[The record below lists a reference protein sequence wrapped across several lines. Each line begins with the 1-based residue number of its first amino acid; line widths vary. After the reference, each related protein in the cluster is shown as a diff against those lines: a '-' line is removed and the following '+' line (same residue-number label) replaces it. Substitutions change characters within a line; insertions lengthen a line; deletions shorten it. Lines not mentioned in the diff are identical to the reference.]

1 MENSSEQ
8 NPEQKTSITNQENE
22 NLKGEDKKEN
32 IIEVKNEENQEN
44 KNEEIKELKEKND
57 ESSTQEEEDKKQ
69 NDESNVE
76 KKEEKENG
84 KKLEQKEGANDE
96 SNNENKTIQ
105 KNENENGKEEK
116 DKINENISTNEKT
129 ENIEEKKDIELKD
142 DKSEVLKKNDE
153 NSKER
158 DHTKEVKE
166 DIKEEIKEGVGEGE
180 GKKIEKNGEIKEL
193 TEVKKEGEKLEVK
206 DEIKEI
212 KGEKKEGEKEETKK
226 VKEEKKEDIKEN
238 IKVGQK
244 EDKKEE
250 QKNVQKEDKKGGKKE
265 DKQENKEVKID
276 GKNGE
281 IKDDIKTDEKK
292 KTDISQEKKEEQNKI
307 AEKVKEN
314 PMEAYKNKILSDL
327 TSKYG
332 DKISE
337 YNKTNYKK
345 FYEKFHFCDYY
356 IGKEWKAGFIIDIT
370 KNDYLEIS
378 QATSENN
385 TNLSISKI
393 KINDSRNLAYFRKN
407 SKPDKYMVKGPEK
420 NLHNKLALFTNFHK
434 NFKQFM
440 ENSDNYEFYYF
451 LRTTIYYGLDFCMNP
466 NIKSD
471 KVEISFGI
479 ILMILNIICD
489 CLNYIESNLKEF
501 LLFQDDIKFSQ
512 LKDCVLLDK
521 KYSIFSFFDDIN
533 ILIKK
538 IFGDSSE
545 YLDWYI
551 KFRDNI
557 NMFNPAVN
565 DNPKTSNISKILLLY
580 KDQKGGIKDLKLMK
594 KTCLPEV
601 YNKQHMFHTLNKS
614 ISSCIIAYFV
624 DYFNFI
630 GGYEK
635 LFNILCSIYHFNE
648 TSKSKMK
655 VQYSLIEDLNTAK
668 IITDSFAIEN
678 QKEIEKVNKYVNSYF
693 DNNIEENIDSADQK
707 ELSNLFIKLFDLT
720 QKNKEK
726 RTIALEGIYIRQ
738 KFKELTCSKKLE
750 KNIALLSEVNN
761 IIKSVKY
768 NKLYKEIKEGNNP
781 DYVEEM
787 LNDKQFDGR
796 DKSISKMT
804 EEYFCN
810 LCQENKIIKLFLD
823 DKTTTHEEVI
833 KRLFDL
839 LLIMYSN
846 NFGYPKQED
855 KKEVKI
861 PQNKK
866 KETPGNT
873 KGDTPKE
880 GCNETLQGIKE
891 EKIDEIYVFNTLFK
905 KLKESEQNNESLW
918 KIILL
923 DIILKFSEQLKEKDK
938 YYVFDLIKEYFEN
951 STTKKNS
958 KIIQMFSFINN
969 YSIKCIEY
977 SKNDKNE
984 TASVGEDFIYYNN
997 KKDYEGIIKGNFNE
1011 KKFYGFGI
1019 LINHMVEKNK
1029 LNELQVN
1036 EELKKNV
1043 INTINDGIIEIVKK
1057 FKSDNNIIKILLIK
1071 ILSSIISSNNVI
1083 QNIKLLERILSIC
1096 EKKNIKQSLEG
1107 FFKENNVSKSLM
1119 NESIQYIKSIKEFN
1133 GKEENNIKMEIQ
1145 KRLDLIFLL
1154 LENEINYSKDDFLLF
1169 FFEMTNSNIFI
1180 KKIFYEKMKK
1190 NILKIKEEILLDIFN
1205 NKLVYKEAPKPIPTP
1220 NKRNDKDISSLIK
1233 ECSSELNT
1241 NNINDIKDL
1250 IVGCSTENNLSDI
1263 QSRNISIINNIN
1275 RLFYMDDQMNYELL
1289 KEYILQTNS
1298 SKNIFKIIN
1307 KNNIIVLI
1315 RDNCKEIFQYDKL
1328 IEILTKTTNKDIRN
1342 DVSSLLASIY
1352 LGIKFSSINNYK
1364 KVWDS
1369 ILKEIIDNFK
1379 KATDNNIDNNAVKGL
1394 ICVVKKIV
1402 DESSKDG
1409 DIILDKTLV
1418 ENLFKPLKNKKEQL
1432 NKDKDK
1438 DKDKDKN
1445 EIFPLKICLEYYDDS
1460 NEKNSIGNKVSN
1472 ICDIYEDE
1480 LFYHLRYYISNKFKI
1495 PLNCIQIQNSKIQ
1508 NTTNDANNN
1517 NIQDGKNLLP
1527 TKNSKIPQYT
1537 LLHDSINI
1545 IKTFPELLQTIKK
1558 KNKKDETYQTIIINK
1573 IENPLNDSEIPN
1585 LKNLITSNKEL
1596 QTILQNLLK
1605 VKNNDYG
1612 TEIWGILNDKNS
1624 LNKDKEEE
1632 MNVLIESLILN
1643 DNKDSQKKEESFK
1656 ELFSFD
1662 DSNIFFMSM
1671 VLSLIYKFLTKNDDN
1686 KQKENITKFINSI
1699 IWENKIK
1706 NLSTKS
1712 SSDGDGKK
1720 LSIKELYEQKSY
1732 ENNLLKIYKIIMNSI
1747 SDNNQKLDFII
1758 LKIFDIYCS
1767 FINDTV
1773 NINIANMNTSLKNKE
1788 EIDFKEKINIIFN
1801 ETFEE
1806 VIDLF
1811 KNNKYALI
1819 MLINLLLNKENS
1831 ENNLKQQF
1839 EICFIEG
1846 IIKNNFPNYAK
1857 KISELLKCLI
1867 QNEYYK
1873 EKEAINIQSNF
1884 YKYIS
1889 SIFFTKNSYE
1899 KMTQLILELINNKN
1913 IFVVLYTKKYIL
1925 NLKLYQN
1932 MISEILLF
1940 IYEYV
1945 NAEFDFNNYINEIVI
1960 PYLYEPKLNNVKEDD
1975 ELHEIF
1981 FRGHC
1986 QMLCNYIIKANYE
1999 NYELIKNYKGNNLKE
2014 YLFNDIIMNGISKD
2028 KNSNKNYVNKNPVRN
2043 KNSLS
2048 EAANLFICMLAKEI
2062 ANDQNNESNA
2072 YNNAISYLEK
2082 LNKFHQLGYW
2092 KKTTCQ
2098 EISDW
2103 KLYFGENN
2111 SSNAFVGLKNL
2122 GCTCY
2127 MNSLLQVFYHIEL
2140 FRESLLRCNCP
2151 EEKKNSLYEVKKV
2164 FLWLKYL
2171 KTGYYEARSF
2181 VDNYD
2186 NEKLDVHQ
2194 QMDVDEFFSNILD
2207 KLENRLKNTQN
2218 DNLIKYFFQGKL
2230 NDTLSFREGCT
2241 HDRTNVNS
2249 FYSIQLQVQ
2258 NKRNV
2263 YESLDTLTESELMNG
2278 DNCIFCPKCDKK
2290 FPALKSQC
2298 FGVLPRILMF
2308 VLKRFEFNFDTM
2320 TKFKIN
2326 DYYEFPLEL
2335 DMNKYTSEF
2344 IYKKNTQQNNK
2355 YKLKS
2360 VVVHMGHSEGG
2371 HYYAYIQDKK
2381 SNNWYQFND
2390 TSVTKFDIKD
2400 LNKET
2405 FGGKEDDGSDKIRSA
2420 YLLFYE
2426 KIDQSNC
2433 ENFDNNKEL
2442 NSLINKN
2449 NISNETKTNDN
2460 NDGFSILDKEENTIE
2475 QKDSSSGEKN
2485 DVLDTIIKRINEESE
2500 RDNLNQKL
2508 FSNEYHQFTLGL
2520 FLNLLNVLDY
2530 NNNTLHVF
2538 LQTLSNLN
2546 IFEYNYQTE
2555 LYLIRNLRPKG
2566 SNINKYLDKGK
2577 LKIFDINQ
2585 NDLKDVQKVDNTQ
2598 KITELFKYILIQFF
2612 NIIIRSREKKYFGC
2626 YVDLIKFFVDKYDF
2640 CANYLLEEF
2649 LNFNVIVE
2657 YLINCP
2663 LDEIK
2668 KVIVEILSYAIN
2680 SSIISFKTSKIKTN
2694 NKTEKDKK
2702 DVNNDKNEEKN
2713 NKDSK
2718 GNNNKDDKDNQNK
2731 IILEE
2736 NKNENILKD
2745 GKNDESSSQKEKNDN
2760 NEQNTEKKDNQ
2771 ERPQIPQTEQGGHN
2785 IHYSE
2790 ETNSSRGQK
2799 EDNNN
2804 KTQQKSDEELARE
2817 LNEQLNGPRR
2827 NNDDGKKEDEKML
2840 ENNNISPTVIKLYYN
2855 ILCVIREVRFRNL
2868 RDSQFLYKL
2877 LLKFSLISK
2886 ETRQF
2891 KLKKINV
2898 VLLLNMLSYQGL
2910 KQKSHPDDTI
2920 ITFES
2925 SMFKSSHEIL
2935 NCLHE
2940 DHIRIEGDTKNRNK
2954 NSHYDFLLLCHLISF
2969 KEKSKEEI
2977 AKIESRDIGFS
2988 FWNGEY
2994 ILQLIDSVKT
3004 KQDINYLSNAIIIKC
3019 INSEKIF
3026 DNVLNVLV
3034 DILERVNDCEDSFYD
3049 ESDEENNFDIYS
3061 NMKNNNTNRLI
3072 LFRSNVTMIFKKL
3085 AMETNDKIDE
3095 SKIKSCI
3102 NKLYSFFK
3110 DNRKYYGMS
3119 IVIINII
3126 VDIIDI
3132 RKLQKEY
3139 NKQLTDILGWLNKF
3153 STPPKY
3159 TEQKGISMY
3168 RNESN
3173 SYYQS
3178 AIGNDFL
3185 GEFNT
3190 VELKKTSKK
3199 IARIEN
3205 LLNNKNT
3212 QIDISSIYYD
3222 LSDFKFAIG
3231 DQVIYNNKNYEVTDY
3246 LDELIKIKLIEDTG
3260 KEKNKNKTIYEKEK
3274 SSFWIETDHYKLR
3287 IKKLVPNN
3295 LNITN

>member
-1 MENSSEQ
+1 MENISEQ
-8 NPEQKTSITNQENE
+8 NPEEKVLTTNQENE
-22 NLKGEDKKEN
+22 NSKEEDKKESSTEAKNEESQVNKDENIKELKDKNDESSERVEDKKEN
-32 IIEVKNEENQEN
+32 KEIKDD
-44 KNEEIKELKEKND
+44 KKEEIANEKVLEQKEESNNETGKEEKGKINEIISNNEKTENNDEKKEKELKDEKSEALKQAD
-57 ESSTQEEEDKKQ
+57 ENSKEKDKKEDII
-69 NDESNVE
+69 NE
-76 KKEEKENG
+76 KKEEK
-84 KKLEQKEGANDE
+84 
-96 SNNENKTIQ
+96 
-105 KNENENGKEEK
+105 
-116 DKINENISTNEKT
+116 
-129 ENIEEKKDIELKD
+129 
-142 DKSEVLKKNDE
+142 
-153 NSKER
+153 
-158 DHTKEVKE
+158 
-166 DIKEEIKEGVGEGE
+166 KEEIKEV
-180 GKKIEKNGEIKEL
+180 KE
-193 TEVKKEGEKLEVK
+193 
-206 DEIKEI
+206 
-212 KGEKKEGEKEETKK
+212 EKKEGEKAEEKVEIKEEKK
-226 VKEEKKEDIKEN
+226 EKNKEEIKEVKEEKKEGEKAEEKMEVKEEKKDEKKGNIKEE
-238 IKVGQK
+238 KQK
-244 EDKKEE
+244 GKEVKNDNKKEE
-250 QKNVQKEDKKGGKKE
+250 KKE
-265 DKQENKEVKID
+265 DN
-276 GKNGE
+276 
-281 IKDDIKTDEKK
+281 KTDEKK
-292 KTDISQEKKEEQNKI
+292 KKDKNKEKNEEQNKI
-307 AEKVKEN
+307 TDKEKEN
-314 PMEAYKNKILSDL
+314 PNEVYKNKIISDL

-337 YNKTNYKK
+337 YNQTNYKK
-345 FYEKFHFCDYY
+345 YYEKYHFCDYY
-356 IGKEWKAGFIIDIT
+356 IGKEWHAGFIIDIT
-370 KNDYLEIS
+370 NNDYLEIAP
-378 QATSENN
+378 ATSENN
-385 TNLSISKI
+385 KNLSISKLR
-393 KINDSRNLAYFRKN
+393 INDNRNLSYFRKN

-420 NLHNKLALFTNFHK
+420 NLQSKLTLFANFHN
-434 NFKQFM
+434 NFKQFI

-451 LRTTIYYGLDFCMNP
+451 LRTTIYYGLDFSMNP
-466 NIKSD
+466 EIKND

-489 CLNYIESNLKEF
+489 CLKYIESNLKEF
-501 LLFQDDIKFSQ
+501 TLFQEEIKFSQ

-521 KYSIFSFFDDIN
+521 KFAIFSFFDDIN

-565 DNPKTSNISKILLLY
+565 DNPKTSYISKILLLY
-580 KDQKGGIKDLKLMK
+580 QDQKGGTKDLKLLK
-594 KTCLPEV
+594 KVCLPEV
-601 YNKQHMFHTLNKS
+601 YNRQHMFHTLNKS

-624 DYFNFI
+624 DYFNHI

-635 LFNILCSIYHFNE
+635 LFNILCSIYHFDGV
-648 TSKSKMK
+648 SKTRAKI
-655 VQYSLIEDLNTAK
+655 QYLLIEDLNTAK
-668 IITDSFAIEN
+668 IITDSFLTGN
-678 QKEIEKVNKYVNSYF
+678 QKEIEKVNKYVNIYF
-693 DNNIEENIDSADQK
+693 DNNIEENIDNMDKK
-707 ELSNLFIKLFDLT
+707 ELNNIFVKLFELT
-720 QKNKEK
+720 QKNREK
-726 RTIALEGIYIRQ
+726 ILISLEGIYIKQ

-750 KNIALLSEVNN
+750 KNISLLSEVNN

-781 DYVEEM
+781 DYNEEM

-796 DKSISKMT
+796 DKSINKMN
-804 EEYFCN
+804 EEYFCK

-823 DKTTTHEEVI
+823 NKTTTHEEVI

-839 LLIMYSN
+839 LLIMYLN
-846 NFGYPKQED
+846 NFGYPKRED

-861 PQNKK
+861 PQNKIQEK
-866 KETPGNT
+866 NGNT
-873 KGDTPKE
+873 IGETPKE
-880 GCNETLQGIKE
+880 GYNETPQGKGE

-923 DIILKFSEQLKEKDK
+923 DIILKFSEQLKQKDK
-938 YYVFDLIKEYFEN
+938 NYVFDLIKEYFEN
-951 STTKKNS
+951 SSIKKNS
-958 KIIQMFSFINN
+958 KIIQLFSFITN

-977 SKNDKNE
+977 SKNGIDEK
-984 TASVGEDFIYYNN
+984 SGVVEDFIYYNN
-997 KKDYEGIIKGNFNE
+997 KKNYEGIIKGNFNE
-1011 KKFYGFGI
+1011 KKFYGLGI
-1019 LINHMVEKNK
+1019 LINHIVEKNK

-1036 EELKKNV
+1036 EELKKNT
-1043 INTINDGIIEIVKK
+1043 INTINDGIIEIAKK
-1057 FKSDNNIIKILLIK
+1057 FKSNNNFIKILLIK
-1071 ILSSIISSNNVI
+1071 IFSSVISSNNVI
-1083 QNIKLLERILSIC
+1083 QNIILLEKILGLS
-1096 EKKNIKQSLEG
+1096 EKKNIKESLES
-1107 FFKENNVSKSLM
+1107 FFKENNVTKKLI
-1119 NESIQYIKSIKEFN
+1119 NELIQYIKNIKEFDE
-1133 GKEENNIKMEIQ
+1133 KDENAKMEIQ
-1145 KRLDLIFLL
+1145 KRIDLIFLL
-1154 LENEINYSKDDFLLF
+1154 LENEINYSKDDFLSF
-1169 FFEMTNSNIFI
+1169 FNELANSNSLI
-1180 KKIFYEKMKK
+1180 KKIFYEKMKS
-1190 NILKIKEEILLDIFN
+1190 NILKIKEEFLLDIFN
-1205 NKLVYKEAPKPIPTP
+1205 NKLLNKETPTTTPTP
-1220 NKRNDKDISSLIK
+1220 NN
-1233 ECSSELNT
+1233 
-1241 NNINDIKDL
+1241 
-1250 IVGCSTENNLSDI
+1250 
-1263 QSRNISIINNIN
+1263 
-1275 RLFYMDDQMNYELL
+1275 MDDMMNYELL
-1289 KEYILQTNS
+1289 KEYILQTNI
-1298 SKNIFKIIN
+1298 SKNIFKIIDKN
-1307 KNNIIVLI
+1307 KIIVLI
-1315 RDNCKEIFQYDKL
+1315 HDSCKEIFQYDKL
-1328 IEILTKTTNKDIRN
+1328 FEILTKTTNKNIRN
-1342 DVSSLLASIY
+1342 DVSSLLTSIY
-1352 LGIKFSSINNYK
+1352 LGIKFPSIKNYNK
-1364 KVWDS
+1364 IWES

-1379 KATDNNIDNNAVKGL
+1379 KATKDNIDNNAVKGL
-1394 ICVVKKIV
+1394 INVVKKIV

-1409 DIILDKTLV
+1409 DIIYDKQII
-1418 ENLFKPLKNKKEQL
+1418 ENLFKPLKEKKEQL
-1432 NKDKDK
+1432 NKDKEKDK

-1460 NEKNSIGNKVSN
+1460 NEKNSTGNKVSN
-1472 ICDIYEDE
+1472 ICDLYEDE
-1480 LFYHLRYYISNKFKI
+1480 FFYHLRYYISNKFKI
-1495 PLNCIQIQNSKIQ
+1495 PINCIQIQNPKIQ
-1508 NTTNDANNN
+1508 NSNNDTNNN
-1517 NIQDGKNLLP
+1517 SIQDGKNLLP
-1527 TKNSKIPQYT
+1527 TKIPKIPQYT
-1537 LLHDSINI
+1537 LLDDSINI
-1545 IKTFPELLQTIKK
+1545 LKAFPELLQTTKK
-1558 KNKKDETYQTIIINK
+1558 KNKKEEAYQTLTINR

-1596 QTILQNLLK
+1596 QDILKDLLK

-1632 MNVLIESLILN
+1632 MNKLIEILISN
-1643 DNKDSQKKEESFK
+1643 DNKDPQKNQESFK

-1662 DSNIFFMSM
+1662 DSNIFYMGM
-1671 VLSLIYKFLTKNDDN
+1671 VLSLIYKFLCKNDDN
-1686 KQKENITKFINSI
+1686 KQKENVQKFINSLL
-1699 IWENKIK
+1699 WENKIK
-1706 NLSTKS
+1706 NLSVKS
-1712 SSDGDGKK
+1712 TSNDKEKK

-1732 ENNLLKIYKIIMNSI
+1732 ENNLLKIYKIIMNNL
-1747 SDNNQKLDFII
+1747 SDDNQKSDFII

-1767 FINDTV
+1767 FINDTI
-1773 NINIANMNTSLKNKE
+1773 NINIVNMNTSLKNKE
-1788 EIDFKEKINIIFN
+1788 ENDIAEKIKIIFN
-1801 ETFEE
+1801 ETFDE

-1819 MLINLLLNKENS
+1819 IFINLLLSEENS
-1831 ENNLKQQF
+1831 ENNMKKQF

-1846 IIKNNFPNYAK
+1846 IIKNNYPNYAK

-1867 QNEYYK
+1867 QNEYFK
-1873 EKEAINIQSNF
+1873 EKESINLQNKF

-1899 KMTQLILELINNKN
+1899 KLTQLVLELMNNKN
-1913 IFVVLYTKKYIL
+1913 IFVVLHTKKYIL

-1932 MISEILLF
+1932 VVSEILLF

-1945 NAEFDFNNYINEIVI
+1945 NDEFDFNNYIMEIVI
-1960 PYLYEPKLNNVKEDD
+1960 PYLYEPKLKDIKEDD
-1975 ELHEIF
+1975 ELNEIF

-1986 QMLCNYIIKANYE
+1986 QMLCNYIIKASYE
-1999 NYELIKNYKGNNLKE
+1999 NYELIQNYKGNNLKE
-2014 YLFNDIIMNGISKD
+2014 YLFNDIIMNRCNKD
-2028 KNSNKNYVNKNPVRN
+2028 KNSNKNYINKSPVRN

-2048 EAANLFICMLAKEI
+2048 EAANLFICMLIKEI
-2062 ANDQNNESNA
+2062 NNDQNNEPNK
-2072 YNNAISYLEK
+2072 YNKAISYLEK
-2082 LNKFHQLGYW
+2082 LNELHTLGYW
-2092 KKTTCQ
+2092 KKYTNQ

-2103 KLYFGENN
+2103 KIYFGEKN

-2207 KLENRLKNTQN
+2207 KLENRLKNTDN

-2355 YKLKS
+2355 YRLKS

-2371 HYYAYIQDKK
+2371 HYYSYIQDKK

-2405 FGGKEDDGSDKIRSA
+2405 YGGKEDDGSDKIRSA

-2433 ENFDNNKEL
+2433 ESFDKNKEL
-2442 NSLINKN
+2442 DSLINKSKTP
-2449 NISNETKTNDN
+2449 IETKNNDN
-2460 NDGFSILDKEENTIE
+2460 TDGFIILDKDENINEKT
-2475 QKDSSSGEKN
+2475 DSGSSQKN
-2485 DVLDTIIKRINEESE
+2485 DVLDSIIKKINEESE

-2508 FSNEYHQFTLGL
+2508 FSSEYHHFTLGL
-2520 FLNLLNVLDY
+2520 YLNLLNVIGY

-2538 LQTLSNLN
+2538 LQTLSNSSIDHHFQTMLN
-2546 IFEYNYQTE
+2546 
-2555 LYLIRNLRPKG
+2555 LIRNIRPKG
-2566 SNINKYLDKGK
+2566 CNINKYLDKGK
-2577 LKIFDINQ
+2577 LKIFDLNKR
-2585 NDLKDVQKVDNTQ
+2585 DLKEIQTIDNTQ

-2626 YVDLIKFFVDKYDF
+2626 YVDLIKFLVLKYDF

-2668 KVIVEILSYAIN
+2668 KVIVEILGYAIYN
-2680 SSIISFKTSKIKTN
+2680 SIIAFKTSKTKTN
-2694 NKTEKDKK
+2694 KKTELDKNDIK
-2702 DVNNDKNEEKN
+2702 NDKNEDKN
-2713 NKDSK
+2713 NKEPK
-2718 GNNNKDDKDNQNK
+2718 ENNNKDDKDNQNK
-2731 IILEE
+2731 IIENENE
-2736 NKNENILKD
+2736 NKV
-2745 GKNDESSSQKEKNDN
+2745 KNDKNDKKSSQKEKEKKEN
-2760 NEQNTEKKDNQ
+2760 NEPDAQNPENKDNQ
-2771 ERPQIPQTEQGGHN
+2771 ERPQIPQSEQGGHN
-2785 IHYSE
+2785 IHYEE
-2790 ETNSSRGQK
+2790 ETNTSRGQK
-2799 EDNNN
+2799 EDNDNN

-2817 LNEQLNGPRR
+2817 LNEQLNGPRI
-2827 NNDDGKKEDEKML
+2827 NDNDDGKEDETML
-2840 ENNNISPTVIKLYYN
+2840 ESENISPNVIKLLYN
-2855 ILCVIREVRFRNL
+2855 ILFIIKETRFKNL

-2886 ETRQF
+2886 EARRF
-2891 KLKKINV
+2891 KIKKIDV
-2898 VLLLNMLSYQGL
+2898 LLLLNMLMFQEL
-2910 KQKSHPDDTI
+2910 KTKSHPDSTI
-2920 ITFES
+2920 VQFKS
-2925 SMFKSSHEIL
+2925 ALFKSSHEIL

-2940 DHIRIEGDTKNRNK
+2940 GHIRIEGETKNRNK
-2954 NSHYDFLLLCHLISF
+2954 TSHFEFLLLCCLMHC
-2969 KEKSKEEI
+2969 KEKSKEDI
-2977 AKIESRDIGFS
+2977 NKDDNRDIGFS
-2988 FWNGEY
+2988 FWNNQY
-2994 ILQLIDSVKT
+2994 IFELIDNAKT
-3004 KQDINYLSNAIIIKC
+3004 KQDINYLSNIIKLRS
-3019 INSEKIF
+3019 INNEKIF
-3026 DNVLNVLV
+3026 DIILDVLMS
-3034 DILERVNDCEDSFYD
+3034 ILNQVNDCEDSFYD
-3049 ESDEENNFDIYS
+3049 ESDEENNYDIYS
-3061 NMKNNNTNRLI
+3061 NLKNNRFL
-3072 LFRSNVTMIFKKL
+3072 LLRSNVTMIFKNF
-3085 AMETNDKIDE
+3085 AIDTRDKNDE
-3095 SKIKSCI
+3095 SKIKTCI
-3102 NKLYSFFK
+3102 NRLYSFFK

-3119 IVIINII
+3119 ILAINII
-3126 VDIIDI
+3126 VDLIDI

-3139 NKQLTDILGWLNKF
+3139 SKQLTEILGWLNKYN
-3153 STPPKY
+3153 TPPKY
-3159 TEQKGISMY
+3159 TEQRGISMY

-3185 GEFNT
+3185 TEFNN
-3190 VELKKTSKK
+3190 VELKKTNKK

-3205 LLNNKNT
+3205 LLKNKNSET
-3212 QIDISSIYYD
+3212 DISSIYYD

-3231 DQVIYNNKNYEVTDY
+3231 DQVIYNNKNYEVTGY
-3246 LDELIKIKLIEDTG
+3246 LDELIKIKLIEDAST
-3260 KEKNKNKTIYEKEK
+3260 KENKSGNKSSIYEKEK
-3274 SSFWIETDHYKLR
+3274 TSFWIETDNYKLR